1 MKIGPSTRSERICD
15 NLILLE
21 DGKIV
26 EVTEEGPPFRGYQ
39 VLTSP
44 YEAGLGFPLPWA
56 DVLVWR
62 YDGLDV
68 TSDMVEF
75 ERSAAIGKVM
85 NCQGVLTGWM
95 MPWFQS
101 KRAD

>member
-15 NLILLE
+15 NLVLMA
-21 DGKIV
+21 DGKII
-26 EVTEEGPPFRGYQ
+26 EVVEEGLPYFGYR
-39 VLTSP
+39 VLTAP
-44 YEAGLGFPLPWA
+44 YEAGVGFPLPW
-56 DVLVWR
+56 DEVLVWR
-62 YDGLDV
+62 YDGVDV
-68 TSDMVEF
+68 SELIEVKRED
-75 ERSAAIGKVM
+75 AIGKVM